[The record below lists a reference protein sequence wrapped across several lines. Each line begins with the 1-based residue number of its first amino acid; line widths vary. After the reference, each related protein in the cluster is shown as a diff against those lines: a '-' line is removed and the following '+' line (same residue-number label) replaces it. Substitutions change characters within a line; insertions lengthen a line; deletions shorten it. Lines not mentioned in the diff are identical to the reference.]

1 MGGCLSCFFSCFSC
15 GAPYSA
21 VTVLRWGGDGR
32 VRCAMCAMVTCRDT
46 EGMVFLFFFSPRSVM
61 DGRGTHSVLELC
73 GQSVVCVA
81 QVARVGVVLCSF
93 NLVFWCSVL
102 QDLRE

>member
-1 MGGCLSCFFSCFSC
+1 
-15 GAPYSA
+15 
-21 VTVLRWGGDGR
+21 
-32 VRCAMCAMVTCRDT
+32 
-46 EGMVFLFFFSPRSVM
+46 M

-102 QDLRE
+102 QDLREQGTRKGTEYREKAQYIG